1 MLRQAA
7 QPGGPRREGP
17 SREGRRNNR
26 SQHRA
31 VSAHMSR
38 LRRVLWP
45 FRHDG
50 HTKNGCCRAWV
61 WRRPSTSM
69 LLRRLRVFDFR
80 VRLPPLAGGTVSSTT
95 APGVSPT
102 SYCPTSDSP
111 SVGRH
116 ARNVIFTARV
126 KKSLRIAPTVEAF
139 LACVGTKSRDGQ
151 SKLFFHRDR
160 VEGKKRPL

>member
-50 HTKNGCCRAWV
+50 HTKSGCCRAWV

-69 LLRRLRVFDFR
+69 LLRRLRVFDFK

-111 SVGRH
+111 SVGRR
-116 ARNVIFTARV
+116 ARHFIFTGTGSREKNDRSEVRAFRG
-126 KKSLRIAPTVEAF
+126 ATVPGVF
-139 LACVGTKSRDGQ
+139 FCFFPPGGSIG
-151 SKLFFHRDR
+151 SFFLFF
-160 VEGKKRPL
+160 